1 MVRAHTDMG
10 EERNPNRDADSG
22 QYQPGFEPADA
33 LDALETLGGAATTSE
48 VGEEMGCARRT
59 AYEKLNSLAED
70 GTISSR
76 DAGGA
81 RLWLLD

>member
-1 MVRAHTDMG
+1 MG

-22 QYQPGFEPADA
+22 KYQTGFELSDA

-59 AYEKLNSLAED
+59 AYEKLRTLSDD
-70 GTISSR
+70 GRISSR
-76 DAGGA
+76 DAGGT
-81 RLWLLD
+81 RLWLLGEEND